1 MPRRSRPG
9 PPDHAD
15 DWFDPALDA
24 DGLAEISD
32 DLGDTG
38 DDPSAATE
46 SGATRPRPSL
56 QGLSVAGFSR
66 RRVAWLIAAMLTAW
80 IVVVFARQVGE
91 ASAKATEAS
100 QARAANAELSRNVA
114 ALQAELNLIQRPA
127 FIEQQAH
134 ALGLGGAKDHAFT
147 LAPGAPP
154 LADDAPGSAAVRLG
168 AVTKQPSPLDSWLEL
183 LFGPTPDH

>member
-114 ALQAELNLIQRPA
+114 ALQAELNLIQWPA
-127 FIEQQAH
+127 FIVRERR
-134 ALGLGGAKDHAFT
+134 GASE
-147 LAPGAPP
+147 P
-154 LADDAPGSAAVRLG
+154 
-168 AVTKQPSPLDSWLEL
+168 
-183 LFGPTPDH
+183 